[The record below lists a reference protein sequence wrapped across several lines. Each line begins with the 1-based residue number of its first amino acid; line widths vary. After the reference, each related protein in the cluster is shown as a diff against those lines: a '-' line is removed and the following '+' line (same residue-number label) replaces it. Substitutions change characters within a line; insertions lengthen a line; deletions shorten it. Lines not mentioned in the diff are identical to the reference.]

1 MQNVDFRDGK
11 LRFRLPKRWTAE
23 YLQDGGAIFRE
34 PEGVGVLF
42 LNTIEVEAPEGANE
56 THAFDFLANHS
67 GHEGR
72 EILQLKNGNSL
83 VTFVEHNSELVAF
96 AWEVAHAIPPNKIRL
111 AAFTFTVKVEASQEK
126 KIVDIVTM
134 LTQEIA
140 SASFENS

>member
-23 YLQDGGAIFRE
+23 YLQDGAIFRE
-34 PEGVGVLF
+34 PEGIGVLF
-42 LNTIEVEAPEGANE
+42 LSTLEVEAPDGADD
-56 THAFDFLANHS
+56 THALDFLANHA

-83 VTFVEHNSELVAF
+83 VTYVEHNSEMAAF
-96 AWEVAHAIPPNKIRL
+96 AWEVAHAIPPDKISL
-111 AAFTFTVKVEASQEK
+111 AAFTFTVRVEASQEK
-126 KIVDIVTM
+126 KVVEIVTM

-140 SASFENS
+140 SASFGKS

>member
-34 PEGVGVLF
+34 PDGMGVLF
-42 LNTIEVEAPEGANE
+42 LTTIEVDAPEGANE
-56 THAFDFLANHS
+56 AHALDFLAHHS

-83 VTFVEHNSELVAF
+83 VTYVEHNNDLAAF
-96 AWEVAHAIPPNKIRL
+96 AWEIAHAIPPNKIRL
-111 AAFTFTVKVEASQEK
+111 AAFTFTVKSEASQEK
-126 KIVDIVTM
+126 KVVDTVTM
-134 LTQEIA
+134 LTREIA
-140 SASFENS
+140 STSFGNS